1 MRSNAYDACLFPTCA
16 DELGYRHD
24 FDQPATSI
32 RRPPPRTLQSLKHD
46 DQSSAE
52 KLRLIPASENSRVLH
67 GIDRWHVATDRS
79 LDQLRYFI
87 EATPVDSKLQ
97 PTSIT
102 VEIHARDGITVAVQR
117 EGRLRSITH
126 KLSEAGEVST
136 LLTTPDDRKIT
147 FQGNKSD
154 RALQANELPAFRA
167 IIGVASR
174 ATELRGSIDDV
185 ALDLPTTLIETLDSR
200 RGEINSS
207 RKGIECFIPAATIG
221 AVAAAIQYHSG
232 PNGLAQCVGSCVST
246 GACIYLSA
254 FSASPM
260 CWGAAAY
267 CATCGAEGL
276 GDVLANCTNIYWQ
289 EH

>member
-1 MRSNAYDACLFPTCA
+1 M
-16 DELGYRHD
+16 
-24 FDQPATSI
+24 
-32 RRPPPRTLQSLKHD
+32 
-46 DQSSAE
+46 
-52 KLRLIPASENSRVLH
+52 
-67 GIDRWHVATDRS
+67 
-79 LDQLRYFI
+79 DQLRYFI
-87 EATPVDSKLQ
+87 EAAPVDSKLQ

-136 LLTTPDDRKIT
+136 LLVTPDDRKIT
-147 FQGNKSD
+147 FQDNKSD

-221 AVAAAIQYHSG
+221 AVAAAIQYHMG
-232 PNGLAQCVGSCVST
+232 PQGLIGCSMACGT
-246 GACIYLSA
+246 TAGCIYTGLISA
-254 FSASPM
+254 NPGCWSAAI
-260 CWGAAAY
+260 G
-267 CATCGAEGL
+267 
-276 GDVLANCTNIYWQ
+276 
-289 EH
+289 